1 MGPARPCLQ
10 DGHRPLVGPPR
21 ILRPFLT
28 FLFRSPQLNAAPA
41 DQIRLLDV
49 QALDVRLSQLD
60 HKRTSLPEHAEIES
74 LTKDL
79 AQLRDLLVA
88 SQTEESDTAREQ
100 TKAEQDVDQVRQRA
114 VRDQQR
120 LDSGTVTSSKDLE
133 NLQREIVSL
142 AKRQGDLEDV
152 VLEVMERRESAQER
166 VTELTER
173 VSAVQAK
180 ADDAAARRDTA
191 VKGFDDE
198 AATVT
203 KERELVAASV
213 PADLLKLYEKLRV
226 KEGGVG
232 AARLYQRR
240 CEGSP
245 AGAERHRAERRQVG
259 RPGHR
264 AALRELPSHPGPYLR
279 LGSVSGRRCPI
290 PRSWSRP
297 TAAPGETRDRPDTA
311 LSYWTR

>member
-1 MGPARPCLQ
+1 M
-10 DGHRPLVGPPR
+10 
-21 ILRPFLT
+21 
-28 FLFRSPQLNAAPA
+28 NAAPA

-60 HKRTSLPEHAEIES
+60 HKRTALPEHAEIES

-88 SQTEESDTAREQ
+88 ATTEESDTAREQ

-120 LDSGTVTSSKDLE
+120 LDSGSVTSPKDLE

-166 VTELTER
+166 VAELTER

-180 ADDAAARRDTA
+180 TDDAAARRDAA
-191 VKGFDDE
+191 VAEFDAE
-198 AATVT
+198 SATVT
-203 KERELVAASV
+203 KERGIVAGSV
-213 PADLLKLYEKLRV
+213 PADLLKLYEKLRGQQ
-226 KEGGVG
+226 GGVG
-232 AARLYQRR
+232 AARLFRRR
-240 CEGSP
+240 CEGC
-245 AGAERHRAERRQVG
+245 Q
-259 RPGHR
+259 
-264 AALRELPSHPGPYLR
+264 LELNITE
-279 LGSVSGRRCPI
+279 VNEVK
-290 PRSWSRP
+290 
-297 TAAPGETRDRPDTA
+297 AAPADAVLRCENCRRILVRTA
-311 LSYWTR
+311 DSGL